1 MMAEAPDAVFA
12 ALADPTRRRVLRLV
26 AERGPTSA
34 TLLEREL
41 PVSRQAIVKHLA
53 VLNRAGL
60 VTGRRT
66 GQEVRYALVPETLDE
81 VADWIAEIGTRWDKR
96 LARRAPPS
104 GPHENG
110 VPGRRPG
117 RQRRGKRLPS
127 DVGPHCDQ
135 VGRRLTASDN

>member
-1 MMAEAPDAVFA
+1 MNPGALHDAPDAVFA

-60 VTGRRT
+60 VSGQRA
-66 GQEVRYALVPETLDE
+66 GQEVRYALVPRSLDE
-81 VADWIAEIGTRWDKR
+81 VSDWISEIGSQWDER
-96 LARRAPPS
+96 LARL
-104 GPHENG
+104 
-110 VPGRRPG
+110 
-117 RQRRGKRLPS
+117 RQL
-127 DVGPHCDQ
+127 VTEDQ
-135 VGRRLTASDN
+135 

>member
-1 MMAEAPDAVFA
+1 MNQALVDETPDAVFA

-60 VTGRRT
+60 VTGRRA
-66 GQEVRYALVPETLDE
+66 GQEVRYALVPEPLED
-81 VADWIAEIGTRWDKR
+81 VAEWIAEIGSRWDQR
-96 LARRAPPS
+96 LARLRQVVLEQDAAAQ
-104 GPHENG
+104 
-110 VPGRRPG
+110 GR
-117 RQRRGKRLPS
+117 
-127 DVGPHCDQ
+127 
-135 VGRRLTASDN
+135 

>member
-1 MMAEAPDAVFA
+1 MREAPDAVFA

-60 VTGRRT
+60 VAGRRT
-66 GQEVRYALVPETLDE
+66 GQEVRYALVPEPLDE
-81 VADWIAEIGTRWDKR
+81 VADWVAEIGSRWGHGLGLTARGGGRGRGFLGWSTQGGGAGGAR
-96 LARRAPPS
+96 LAKGQP
-104 GPHENG
+104 
-110 VPGRRPG
+110 
-117 RQRRGKRLPS
+117 
-127 DVGPHCDQ
+127 
-135 VGRRLTASDN
+135 